1 MKVAH
6 AILLTLGATEV
17 PMNQEDPQTEEEF
30 LVLKY
35 VSSTPISWS
44 DYQAKYDEVLQI
56 TALKQIRAWRNRR
69 IAKTD
74 WLMTT
79 DNVETLANK
88 NEWVAYRQSLR
99 DLPENPPPFVWNGSQ
114 LNFSQMN
121 MPVEPPIIRIPT
133 LP

>member
-6 AILLTLGATEV
+6 VVLLTLGATEV
-17 PMNQEDPQTEEEF
+17 SMNQEDPQTEEEF
-30 LVLKY
+30 SALSY
-35 VSSTPISWS
+35 VSSIPISWS
-44 DYQAKYDEVLQI
+44 DYQSKYDEILQT
-56 TALKQIRAWRNRR
+56 TALKQLRVWRNRR

-88 NEWVAYRQSLR
+88 NEWVTYRQALR
-99 DLPENPPPFVWNGSQ
+99 DLPANPPSFVWKGS
-114 LNFSQMN
+114 LLDFSQMN